1 MNNLIKKELQEE
13 LSNIIKNSLN
23 VKNATQLENLKRE
36 FVILEYIISCINSIP
51 YLKKEEKKIVDSMKQ
66 TFNELQKK

>member
-51 YLKKEEKKIVDSMKQ
+51 YLKRILTSQ
-66 TFNELQKK
+66 